1 MDEVPAVKGNYPVE
15 LVQWERRL
23 SAMKNQLGLLAIL
36 LVAGGCGEDPKGL
49 THSHEGLGPHTGE
62 AATFASGVITGHL
75 ELKLHDDKGDLELWL
90 CEDEKF
96 EQPFDL
102 ALDAAVEV
110 EFLDVD
116 GRKITLRPRNTGEN
130 EDEAGQPN
138 VRAGK
143 TNYFISPSTDAEW
156 RKGKDFSSIVIVR
169 FASFEPERQLDMFL
183 EKVAPVYA

>member
-1 MDEVPAVKGNYPVE
+1 MTVVNSKYPVE
-15 LVQWERRL
+15 LAHWERRL
-23 SAMKNQLGLLAIL
+23 SAMKNRPGLLAIL
-36 LVAGGCGEDPKGL
+36 LVAGGCGDNPKAL
-49 THSHEGLGPHTGE
+49 THSHEGLGPHSGE
-62 AATFASGVITGHL
+62 AATFLSGVITGHL

-116 GRKITLRPRNTGEN
+116 GRKITLRPRNTGKN

-143 TNYFISPSTDAEW
+143 TNYFIFPSRDGEDASW
-156 RKGKDFSSIVIVR
+156 LQGVQFQSNVIVR
-169 FASFEPERQLDMFL
+169 FTRDGQAFAS
-183 EKVAPVYA
+183 EKFVAKPHVH